1 MQFNILPH
9 SFNIT
14 RIILAWSILSI
25 FGCGQNSV
33 PKNETEESTSTP
45 SLAIL
50 EHNDF
55 KITNGK
61 YCAEVWYVNK
71 QSGTNSNYSLLV
83 DVQNEKVV
91 CIYWPQGGHLDTDH
105 FTASA
110 IPEEGKSVINTYD
123 GKIYEVL
130 IVGPESAC
138 NERFEGQL
146 HQCKGLTKKGNRCK
160 RMTDNENGYCFQH
173 QNQ

>member
-1 MQFNILPH
+1 MRFKILQH
-9 SFNIT
+9 CFSIT
-14 RIILAWSILSI
+14 GFILVCAIFSI
-25 FGCGQNSV
+25 FGCGQNSE
-33 PKNETEESTSTP
+33 PKNENGVSTSTREP
-45 SLAIL
+45 VIT
-50 EHNDF
+50 EHNDVA
-55 KITNGK
+55 ISNGK
-61 YCAEVWYVNK
+61 YCAEVWYANK

-123 GKIYEVL
+123 GKSYEVL

-146 HQCKGLTKKGNRCK
+146 HQCKGQTKKGNRCK
-160 RMTDNENGYCFQH
+160 RMTDNENGYCLQH